1 VISTVIVDDM
11 TLARERVRR
20 YLAEQP
26 GFVVVGE
33 AASGAEALSAIARL
47 TPRLVFL
54 DVQLPDL
61 DGVEVARRL
70 DGPKPVIVFV
80 TAYSEHA
87 VAAFEVNALDYLVK
101 PFDRAR
107 FAEALNRA
115 RRRLSHDDAGPPVRY
130 LARLAARDRGTTELI
145 PTLSID
151 YIDAAG
157 HYLCIHVGTTVHL
170 LRGTMSALE
179 AQLDPAEF
187 VRIHR
192 SALVR
197 LDRIKSLSAKR
208 NGDSEVMLR
217 DGTRLT
223 LSRSY
228 GAAVRTRLGL
238 PEL

>member
-1 VISTVIVDDM
+1 VIRTVIVDDM
-11 TLARERVRR
+11 PLARERVRR
-20 YLAEQP
+20 YLGEQA
-26 GFVVVGE
+26 GIEVVGE
-33 AASGAEALSAIARL
+33 AASGAEALSVPVRREGR
-47 TPRLVFL
+47 TVVTRCE
-54 DVQLPDL
+54 LPDL

-70 DGPKPVIVFV
+70 AGARPLIVFV

-87 VAAFEVNALDYLVK
+87 VAAFELNALHYLVK

-107 FAEALNRA
+107 FVDALDRA
-115 RRRLSHDDAGPPVRY
+115 RRQLSDDHGAPVTY
-130 LARLAARDRGTTELI
+130 LTRLAARDQGTTELI
-145 PTLSID
+145 PTLAID

-170 LRGTMSALE
+170 LRGTLNALE

-197 LDRIKSLSAKR
+197 LDRVKSLSTKR
-208 NGDSEVMLR
+208 NGDGDVVLH

-228 GAAVRTRLGL
+228 SASARARLGL
-238 PEL
+238 AH

>member
-1 VISTVIVDDM
+1 MIRTVIVDDM
-11 TLARERVRR
+11 PLARERVRH
-20 YLAEQP
+20 YLGEQS
-26 GFVVVGE
+26 GIVVVGE
-33 AASGAEALSAIARL
+33 AASGSEALSVIARL
-47 TPRLVFL
+47 APHLVFL
-54 DVQLPDL
+54 DVELPDL

-70 DGPKPVIVFV
+70 AGARPLIVFV

-87 VAAFEVNALDYLVK
+87 VAAFELNALHYLVK

-107 FAEALNRA
+107 FVEALNRA
-115 RRRLSHDDAGPPVRY
+115 RRQLCHDDGAPVTY
-130 LARLAARDRGTTELI
+130 LTRLAARDQGTTELI

-170 LRGTMSALE
+170 LRGTLNALE

-187 VRIHR
+187 ARIHR

-197 LDRIKSLSAKR
+197 LDRVKSLSAKR
-208 NGDSEVMLR
+208 NGDSEVVLH

-228 GAAVRTRLGL
+228 SASARARLGL
-238 PEL
+238 AY